1 MKTKIFISSLIA
13 SAMLFASCEE
23 NYMDWSVDDDLTGI
37 DTEEIPLSLAEK
49 VSRYESLKTYVP
61 ENLILG
67 VGISASLYGDEGN
80 YTKLS
85 NENFQDATIGYA
97 MKHGAMAKSDGT
109 IDYTTVDNFL
119 ALTKAAGMTLYGHT
133 LVWHQNQN
141 ASYLNG
147 LIAPTYEVEEGG
159 DGNML
164 DVSGLEDGTFSD
176 WGKWNAGDGITV
188 EETGGLTGGQ
198 AVKLIASETSNN
210 DYKLQLITPDITVD
224 PEGTYEISMWIKS
237 DVAGAGRISFSD
249 ALSNQYPHA
258 DWYATGGSWTA
269 RFETSS
275 TWKQVKFKI
284 GPEANGGVT
293 QLKSSPFQFN
303 IDLGTIPSVTYY
315 IDVATIS
322 VKDVNAAA
330 VVSNNLISN
339 GDFETG
345 DLSGWSSWGGN
356 NPTSAVSAEGE
367 GYGDTGY
374 AMVLTNPTASDSYKA
389 QAAIDFKAPLE
400 NDTEYT
406 VTFMAKAS
414 TTAVLKTQAQNAS
427 YSGNYAAD
435 YSIGTT
441 WAPYTGTI
449 TTTTDDKS
457 RLVFDFGATACT
469 LYIDDIKFVVAGE
482 EESEGSGGGA
492 IVEIPKTD
500 KEKTQLISDAMESWI
515 KEMMGHYSADVHA
528 WDVVNEPMQESGIV
542 RDGVVGV
549 EEAKMASD
557 EFYWQKYMGKDYAVQ
572 AFKWAREY
580 GTANPDAKLFIN
592 DYNLET
598 NMDKLDGLIDYV
610 KYIEAAGAQVDGIG
624 TQMHISHTTDKE
636 SIATMFEKIA
646 ATGKLVKVSELD
658 VRLGTDAPTAEQ
670 LEAQM
675 EMYRYVIDTFKE
687 KVPAEQ
693 QYGIT
698 IWGISDHENEHE
710 YWLPKNSPNLWTAK
724 YARKA
729 AYKGVAD
736 GLAGRDVSEDFSG
749 ELQY

>member
-13 SAMLFASCEE
+13 SAMLFASCED
-23 NYMDWSVDDDLTGI
+23 NLMDWSVDDNVPGI
-37 DTEEIPLSLAEK
+37 DESEIPLSLAEK
-49 VSRYESLKTYVP
+49 ISRYEPLKNYAP
-61 ENLILG
+61 EGFILG
-67 VGISASLYGDEGN
+67 VGISASLYGTDDAPE
-80 YTKLS
+80 YTQLS

-97 MKHGAMAKSDGT
+97 MKHAAMAKSDGT

-141 ASYLNG
+141 AGYLNG
-147 LIAPTYEVEEGG
+147 LIAPTYEVEAGG

-164 DVSGLEDGTFSD
+164 DVSGLEDGSKTG
-176 WGKWNAGDGITV
+176 WGGNYGAGTSV
-188 EETGGLTGGQ
+188 EETAGLTGGK
-198 AVKLIASETSNN
+198 AFKMTASASSANAW
-210 DYKLQLITPDITVD
+210 DLQLISPDITVD

-237 DVAGAGRISFSD
+237 DQAGAGRFSFQNM
-249 ALSNQYPHA
+249 SNNYPYA
-258 DWYATGGSWTA
+258 DWFGTGGSWTA
-269 RFETSS
+269 SFATSS
-275 TWKQVKFKI
+275 EWQHVNFKV
-284 GPEANGGVT
+284 GVGGVSQFSGST
-293 QLKSSPFQFN
+293 FKFQLD
-303 IDLGTIPSVTYY
+303 IGTIPNVSYY
-315 IDVATIS
+315 IDIATFS
-322 VKDVNAAA
+322 VKDVNA
-330 VVSNNLISN
+330 SEPENLIAN

-345 DLSGWSSWGGN
+345 DLSGWSGWGN
-356 NPTSAVSAEGE
+356 SSTRAVSAEGE

-374 AMVLTNPTASDSYKA
+374 AMVLTNPTAASNYNA
-389 QAAIDFKAPLE
+389 QQVFTFSEALQKDV
-400 NDTEYT
+400 EYT
-406 VTFMAKAS
+406 CTFMAKADV
-414 TTAVLKTQAQNAS
+414 TAALQVELQDAD
-427 YSGNYAAD
+427 YAAD
-435 YSIGTT
+435 YYGGITVGTT
-441 WAPYTGTI
+441 WTAVTKTMTP
-449 TTTTDDKS
+449 TTDGRTKFI
-457 RLVFDFGATACT
+457 FDFGETACT
-469 LYIDDIKFVVAGE
+469 MYIDNIKLVVAGE
-482 EESEGSGGGA
+482 EGSGGGA

-500 KEKTQLISDAMESWI
+500 EEKTQLISDAMESWI

-549 EEAKMASD
+549 VEAEMASD

-580 GTANPDAKLFIN
+580 GTANLDAKLFIN

-598 NMDKLDGLIDYV
+598 NMTKLDGLIDYV

-636 SIATMFEKIA
+636 SIATMFEKMA

-658 VRLGTDAPTAEQ
+658 VRLGTASPTAEQ

-687 KVPAEQ
+687 KVPAAQ

-710 YWLPKNSPNLWTAK
+710 YWLPEESPNLWTAK